1 MLWDLERS
9 LNFSEP
15 QTILFKKDTSGVGR
29 AHKAHRWVSVKMP
42 PPLHS
47 GIRPHLDCF
56 SWEIYLNQG
65 PSRLGTWALQLPVPE
80 MTRLEVTSVVSK
92 PGHVA
97 DHHRACQTYTAP
109 SPVPGVSGQS
119 LGSSLKF
126 PHIHTPRGSAVCV
139 HFQLGKPSPKGC
151 AQSWPGPEPGP

>member
-1 MLWDLERS
+1 
-9 LNFSEP
+9 
-15 QTILFKKDTSGVGR
+15 
-29 AHKAHRWVSVKMP
+29 
-42 PPLHS
+42 
-47 GIRPHLDCF
+47 
-56 SWEIYLNQG
+56 
-65 PSRLGTWALQLPVPE
+65 

-97 DHHRACQTYTAP
+97 DHHGACQTYTAP
-109 SPVPGVSGQS
+109 GPVPGISGQS

-151 AQSWPGPEPGP
+151 AQGHRAGQGQSQDPDPQCQSHPVLPRPMQLCRGLSGTPARSVSPETTNTSHSGDWISDSHRLRNYRRTPVTATALDTPQNH